1 MSSQL
6 LFARGVVVVATAGGT
21 RTEARRGEYG
31 ALNSMSLDTIKTF
44 QNFIAG

>member
-6 LFARGVVVVATAGGT
+6 LFARGVVVATAGGT